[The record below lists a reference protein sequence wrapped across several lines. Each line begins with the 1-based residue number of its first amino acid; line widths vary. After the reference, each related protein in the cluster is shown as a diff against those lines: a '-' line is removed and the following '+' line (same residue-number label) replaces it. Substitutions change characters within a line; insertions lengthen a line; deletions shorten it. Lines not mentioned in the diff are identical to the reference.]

1 MVDISKPQT
10 ARPKQRKPETKNFCL
25 RLTDDEKRLLLERAG
40 KVPLGTFI
48 RNVLLGTEVQTKRR
62 TSRKPAMDETALAR
76 VLAAL
81 GSSRLSSNLNQLAKA
96 VNIGALPVT
105 PETERE
111 IADACKAVVG
121 MRRDLLLALGL
132 TGGERP

>member
-1 MVDISKPQT
+1 MADISKPQT
-10 ARPKQRKPETKNFCL
+10 ARPKRRKPETKNFCL

-48 RNVLLGTEVQTKRR
+48 RNALLGTEVQTKRR
-62 TSRKPAMDETALAR
+62 TSRKPAVDETALAR

-81 GSSRLSSNLNQLAKA
+81 GGSRLSSNLNQLAKA

-111 IADACKAVVG
+111 IADACKSVVG

-132 TGGERP
+132 TGSERP